1 MLSCLR
7 KKNMVISD
15 NSSPESGAEITP
27 NETPL
32 SGESFN
38 SNTHSSLRNC
48 PEYNSK
54 VSFPNLQQ
62 IHVRKIERGEKVD
75 YFEILKDDVRNMRPL
90 TKPKVEYIKNLGKSD
105 LIELIQILDAVNK
118 TIISVAGLREDY

>member
-27 NETPL
+27 NETPF
-32 SGESFN
+32 SGETFN
-38 SNTHSSLRNC
+38 SNAHSSLRNC